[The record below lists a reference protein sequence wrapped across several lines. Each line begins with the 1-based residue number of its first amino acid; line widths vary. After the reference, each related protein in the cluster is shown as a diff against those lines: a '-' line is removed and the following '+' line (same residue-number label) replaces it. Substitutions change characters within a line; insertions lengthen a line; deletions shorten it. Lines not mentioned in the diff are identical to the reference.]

1 MRLLCRILTQI
12 HRTQTTA
19 FANIHAVRYAVPRN
33 DLLRPRTITR
43 LLPLRRLNRI
53 QNIGAPL
60 RRQRRLRQLHPNSA
74 AFKARINIR
83 RIVYILNA
91 LRMRIGINLRPRHRQ
106 PRAQPR
112 DTMPLHACRH
122 SGLSTHP
129 CAALSLQQ
137 IRFDLIILMMRQH
150 DLPHTVLPRQIGQR
164 TITPLPRPLL
174 HTLRRRLCTRIQTP
188 RVKRHTEPRC
198 CLAHPR
204 QPVISGSLQIMVNV
218 KCPQRLLDLARPRC
232 EYVQQTH

>member
-174 HTLRRRLCTRIQTP
+174 HTLRRRLRARIQTP
-188 RVKRHTEPRC
+188 RVKRHAEPSRRLAYQNLPAIC
-198 CLAHPR
+198 C
-204 QPVISGSLQIMVNV
+204 SLQIMVNV
-218 KCPQRLLDLARPRC
+218 KCPQRLLNLTRPRC